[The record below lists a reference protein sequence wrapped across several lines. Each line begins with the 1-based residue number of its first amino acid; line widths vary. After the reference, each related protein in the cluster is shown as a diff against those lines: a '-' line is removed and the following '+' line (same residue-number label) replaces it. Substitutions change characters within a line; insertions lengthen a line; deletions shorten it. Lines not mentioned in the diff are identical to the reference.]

1 MAATEQLIE
10 SLTQNLQPVQPLR
23 KPGLRAAL
31 WSAFATAVIALVA
44 AIGASGADLAHAF
57 GEAHFLVPLVGS
69 WLTGVTAALAAFTIS
84 LPDRSR
90 RWLFL
95 PVVPVLLWGTGF
107 AYSCLTNPGDI
118 LDSLELLPESACLMT
133 ILVTSAGLMVVLL
146 PMLRRV
152 KTLRPRLT
160 VWLGCL
166 AVAGFADTAHLLVH
180 TEQDSL
186 LALTVNLAPALLIVL
201 FGGLAGRRAVA

>member
-1 MAATEQLIE
+1 MAATDQLIE
-10 SLTQNLQPVQPLR
+10 TLTENLQPVKPLR
-23 KPGLRAAL
+23 KPGLRAGL
-31 WSAFATAVIALVA
+31 WSLFATAVIGVIVA
-44 AIGASGADLAHAF
+44 VGGSRADLAHALR
-57 GEAHFLVPLVGS
+57 EASFLVPLAGS
-69 WLTGVTAALAAFTIS
+69 WLTGLTAALAAFQIS

-90 RWLFL
+90 HWLWL
-95 PVVPVLLWGTGF
+95 PVVPVLLWSTGF

-118 LDSLELLPESACLMT
+118 PGSLALLPESACLMT
-133 ILVTSAGLMVVLL
+133 IVVTSAGLIAVLL

-160 VWLGCL
+160 AWLGCL

-186 LALTVNLAPALLIVL
+186 LALTVNLVPALVL
-201 FGGLAGRRAVA
+201 VVFGGLAGRRAVA

>member
-10 SLTQNLQPVQPLR
+10 TLSQNLQPVQPLR
-23 KPGLRAAL
+23 KPWLRALL
-31 WSAFATAVIALVA
+31 WSAFATAVIAVIVA
-44 AIGASGADLAHAF
+44 VGGSRADLAHAIA
-57 GEAHFLVPLVGS
+57 EAHFLVPLVGS
-69 WLTGVTAALAAFTIS
+69 WLTGLTAALAAFHLS

-95 PVVPVLLWGTGF
+95 PVIPVLLWGTGF

-118 LDSLELLPESACLMT
+118 LGSLALLPESACLLT
-133 ILVTSAGLMVVLL
+133 IVVTSACLIAVLL

-160 VWLGCL
+160 AWLACL

-186 LALTVNLAPALLIVL
+186 LALTVNLVPAVVL
-201 FGGLAGRRAVA
+201 VVLGGLAGRKAV

>member
-10 SLTQNLQPVQPLR
+10 SLAGNLQPVRPLR

-31 WSAFATAVIALVA
+31 WSGFATVVIAVIAAV
-44 AIGASGADLAHAF
+44 GGSRADLAHALD
-57 GEAHFLVPLVGS
+57 EATFLVPLIGS
-69 WLTGVTAALAAFTIS
+69 WLTGVTAAVAAFQVS

-90 RWLFL
+90 HWLWL
-95 PVVPVLLWGTGF
+95 PVVPILLWGTGF
-107 AYSCLTNPGDI
+107 AVSCLSNPGDI
-118 LDSLELLPESACLMT
+118 VGSPALLPESACLAT
-133 ILVTSAGLMVVLL
+133 IVLTSAALIVVLL

-160 VWLGCL
+160 AWLGCL

-186 LALTVNLAPALLIVL
+186 LALTVNLVPALVL
-201 FGGLAGRRAVA
+201 VLLGGLAGKRAV

>member
-1 MAATEQLIE
+1 MAATDQLIE
-10 SLTQNLQPVQPLR
+10 TLAENLRPVKPLR

-31 WSAFATAVIALVA
+31 WSGFATIVIACIAGVFS
-44 AIGASGADLAHAF
+44 SGADLAHAM
-57 GEAHFLVPLVGS
+57 GEARFLVPLAGS
-69 WLTGVTAALAAFTIS
+69 WLTGVTAVLAAFEIS

-90 RWLFL
+90 HWLWL

-107 AYSCLTNPGDI
+107 AVSCLANPDDI
-118 LDSLELLPESACLMT
+118 AGSLALLPESACVAT
-133 ILVTSAGLMVVLL
+133 IVATSAGLLAVLL

-160 VWLGCL
+160 AWLGCL

-186 LALTVNLAPALLIVL
+186 IALTVNLVPAVLIVVL
-201 FGGLAGRRAVA
+201 GGLAGRKVVV